1 MSELFHS
8 LIIIPQHY
16 GGRNGNCSENLQEN
30 LRRSTDGTFFSG
42 HGSGL
47 DGKTVLA
54 AIDYMYDGKMGTS
67 ASFYLQAMAAA
78 ERKTVLLNC
87 CREEQDHNSCY

>member
-1 MSELFHS
+1 MESAATTFGKICKKAQTALF
-8 LIIIPQHY
+8 
-16 GGRNGNCSENLQEN
+16 
-30 LRRSTDGTFFSG
+30 FFSG
-42 HGSGL
+42 HGGGL

-54 AIDYMYDGKMGTS
+54 AIDYNYDGKMGTS

-87 CREEQDHNSCY
+87 CREE